1 MHDASALNATFR
13 NSLPEPEKLMS
24 EIRALQSS
32 DIPALAGMFQR
43 VFRDP
48 RAPASKSLADYLQ
61 HFYLD
66 APGQSIGIESLVH
79 LNDGGEMTGF
89 VGATGLPM
97 TFEGRQ
103 LRAAICG
110 SLMVEG
116 READPLAGARLLKA
130 FLAGPQDLSFSET
143 ASEVSASMWMK
154 LRGVALPQYSLDW
167 LRIIRPAG
175 FFVELGRS
183 RIGAARF
190 LRPLARKTDDVLCR
204 RMGADELRWSG
215 IPSSWNGQG
224 SFKTIE
230 VSAEAFAELFVRLT
244 ARFKL
249 RPDFPDDQLAYIL
262 QDAKQAR
269 AEGEAVFCKV
279 EARTGAVVGA
289 FVYHGDA
296 GRIGRVLQ
304 ILAIPG
310 QERQVINCLIAHA
323 AERGVVALRGRTQ
336 PALLEAMLGRR
347 IAFTHIASSVIHA
360 KDPDIL
366 QAFQNGD
373 GFFNGLAGEHWS
385 RLAAGDIG

>member
-1 MHDASALNATFR
+1 
-13 NSLPEPEKLMS
+13 MS

-48 RAPASKSLADYLQ
+48 KAPASKGLADYLQ
-61 HFYLD
+61 SFYLD
-66 APGQSIGIESLVH
+66 APGQDIGITSLVH
-79 LNDGGEMTGF
+79 VNDGGEMTGF

-116 READPLAGARLLKA
+116 RDADPLAGARLLKA

-154 LRGVALPQYSLDW
+154 LRGLALPQYSLDW

-175 FFVELGRS
+175 FFTEIGMS
-183 RIGAARF
+183 RIGATRF
-190 LRPLARKTDDVLCR
+190 LRPVARKTDDILLR
-204 RMGADELRWSG
+204 RMRADDLRWSG
-215 IPSSWNGQG
+215 IPAAWNGQG
-224 SFKTIE
+224 SFKTSD
-230 VSAEAFAELFVRLT
+230 VSVEEFAALFSRLT
-244 ARFKL
+244 ARYRL
-249 RPDFPDDQLAYIL
+249 RPDFPGAQLTYIL
-262 QDAKQAR
+262 RDAKFAR
-269 AEGEAVFCKV
+269 SEGEAVFCKV

-289 FVYHGDA
+289 FVYHGNA

-304 ILAIPG
+304 ILSIPG
-310 QERQVINCLIAHA
+310 QERQVIDCLIAHA
-323 AERGVVALRGRTQ
+323 AARGLVALRGRTQ

-347 IAFTHIASSVIHA
+347 ISFTHIASSVIHS
-360 KDPDIL
+360 KDPEIL
-366 QAFQNGD
+366 QAFQNGE

-385 RLAAGDIG
+385 RLAADDID

>member
-1 MHDASALNATFR
+1 
-13 NSLPEPEKLMS
+13 MS

-43 VFRDP
+43 VFRD
-48 RAPASKSLADYLQ
+48 SKMQPSKALSDYLQ
-61 HFYLD
+61 TFYLD
-66 APGQSIGIESLVH
+66 APGQDIGIHSLVH
-79 LNDGGEMTGF
+79 LDDSGEMTGF
-89 VGATGLPM
+89 VGATGLPV
-97 TFEGRQ
+97 TFDGRP

-154 LRGVALPQYSLDW
+154 LRGLALPQYSLDW

-175 FFVELGRS
+175 FFTELGSS
-183 RIGAARF
+183 RIGAARL
-190 LRPLARKTDDVLCR
+190 LRPLARKTDDILRR
-204 RMGADELRWSG
+204 RMGADDLRWSG
-215 IPSSWNGQG
+215 IPASWNGQG
-224 SFKTIE
+224 SFKTRA
-230 VSAEAFAELFVRLT
+230 VSVDEFAALFVRLT
-244 ARFKL
+244 ARYRL
-249 RPDFPDDQLAYIL
+249 RPDFPEAQLAYIL
-262 QDAKQAR
+262 QDARQAR
-269 AEGEAVFCKV
+269 TDGEAVFCQV
-279 EARTGAVVGA
+279 EARTGAVIGG

-304 ILAIPG
+304 ILSIPG
-310 QERQVINCLIAHA
+310 QERQVIDCLIAHA
-323 AERGVVALRGRTQ
+323 AERGLVALRGRTQ

-347 IAFTHIASSVIHA
+347 ISFTHIASSVIHT
-360 KDPDIL
+360 KDPQIL
-366 QAFQNGD
+366 QAFQNGE

>member
-1 MHDASALNATFR
+1 
-13 NSLPEPEKLMS
+13 MS
-24 EIRALQSS
+24 EIRVLQSS

-48 RAPASKSLADYLQ
+48 KAPPGKGLADYLQ

-66 APGQSIGIESLVH
+66 APGQDIGITSLVH

-97 TFEGRQ
+97 TFQGRQ

-116 READPLAGARLLKA
+116 RDADPLAGARLLKA

-143 ASEVSASMWMK
+143 ASEVSAAMWMK
-154 LRGVALPQYSLDW
+154 LRGLSLPQYSLDW

-175 FFVELGRS
+175 FFTELGMS
-183 RIGAARF
+183 RISAARF
-190 LRPLARKTDDVLCR
+190 LRPLARKTDDVLLG
-204 RMGADELRWSG
+204 RMRADDLRWSG
-215 IPSSWNGQG
+215 IPATWNGQG
-224 SFKTIE
+224 SFKTSD
-230 VSAEAFAELFVRLT
+230 VSADDFAELFVRLT
-244 ARFKL
+244 ARYLL
-249 RPDFPDDQLAYIL
+249 RPAFPSAQLAYIL
-262 QDAKQAR
+262 QDTKHAR
-269 AEGEAVFCKV
+269 AEGEANFCKV
-279 EARTGAVVGA
+279 EARTGAVIGA

-304 ILAIPG
+304 ILSIPG
-310 QERQVINCLIAHA
+310 QERQVIDCLIAHA
-323 AERGVVALRGRTQ
+323 AARGLVALRGRTQ

-347 IAFTHIASSVIHA
+347 ISFTHIASSVIHA
-360 KDPDIL
+360 KDPEIL
-366 QAFQNGD
+366 QAFQNGE

-385 RLAAGDIG
+385 RLAAGDID

>member
-1 MHDASALNATFR
+1 
-13 NSLPEPEKLMS
+13 MS

-48 RAPASKSLADYLQ
+48 KAPASKGLADYLQ
-61 HFYLD
+61 SFYLD
-66 APGQSIGIESLVH
+66 APGQDIGITSLVH
-79 LNDGGEMTGF
+79 VNDGGEMTGF

-116 READPLAGARLLKA
+116 RDADPLAGARLLKA

-154 LRGVALPQYSLDW
+154 LRGLALPQYSLDW

-175 FFVELGRS
+175 FFTELGMS

-190 LRPLARKTDDVLCR
+190 LRPVARKTDDILLR
-204 RMGADELRWSG
+204 RMRADELRWSG
-215 IPSSWNGQG
+215 IPAAWNGQG
-224 SFKTIE
+224 SFKTSD
-230 VSAEAFAELFVRLT
+230 VSVEEFAALFSRLT
-244 ARFKL
+244 ARYRL
-249 RPDFPDDQLAYIL
+249 RPDFPGAQLTYIL
-262 QDAKQAR
+262 RDAKFAR
-269 AEGEAVFCKV
+269 SEGEAVFCKV

-289 FVYHGDA
+289 FVYHGNA

-304 ILAIPG
+304 ILSIPG
-310 QERQVINCLIAHA
+310 QERQVIDCLIAHA
-323 AERGVVALRGRTQ
+323 AARGLVALRGRTQ

-347 IAFTHIASSVIHA
+347 ISFTHIASSVIHS
-360 KDPDIL
+360 KDPEIL
-366 QAFQNGD
+366 QAFQNGE

-385 RLAAGDIG
+385 RLAADDID

>member
-1 MHDASALNATFR
+1 
-13 NSLPEPEKLMS
+13 MS

-48 RAPASKSLADYLQ
+48 KAPASESLTSYLRN
-61 HFYLD
+61 FYLE
-66 APGQSIGIESLVH
+66 APGQDIGIASLVH
-79 LNDGGEMTGF
+79 LNDSGAMTGF

-97 TFEGRQ
+97 TFEGKH

-116 READPLAGARLLKA
+116 RDADPLAGARLLKA

-183 RIGAARF
+183 RLNAARL
-190 LRPLARKTDDVLCR
+190 LRPLARKTDDILRR
-204 RMGADELRWSG
+204 RMGPDDLRWSG

-224 SFKTIE
+224 SFKTSE

-244 ARFKL
+244 AGFKL
-249 RPDFPDDQLAYIL
+249 RPDFPAEQLAYVL
-262 QDAKQAR
+262 KDAKQAR
-269 AEGEAVFCKV
+269 ADGGAAFCKV

-289 FVYHGDA
+289 FAYHGDA

-310 QERQVINCLIAHA
+310 QERQVIDCLIAHA
-323 AERGVVALRGRTQ
+323 ADRGVVALRGRTQ

-347 IAFTHIASSVIHA
+347 ISFTHLASSVIHA
-360 KDPDIL
+360 KDPEIL
-366 QAFQNGD
+366 QAFQNGE

-385 RLAAGDIG
+385 RLAAGYVD